1 MATSKTLGN
10 FQGNICSL
18 HLIKL
23 HDYSLEPATGL
34 KPPLQILLWGCLAG
48 KGCSKISKTP
58 KNFFSKIFFSNT
70 TGQQSR
76 ISGFKKKQTSRKK
89 VLVSVLK

>member
-10 FQGNICSL
+10 FQGNICSS
-18 HLIKL
+18 HLMKL
-23 HDYSLEPATGL
+23 HDYSLEPAAGL
-34 KPPLQILLWGCLAG
+34 KPPLQILLWRCLEG
-48 KGCSKISKTP
+48 NRCSKISKTP

-76 ISGFKKKQTSRKK
+76 ISGFKKNRLQEKRSL
-89 VLVSVLK
+89 LVF